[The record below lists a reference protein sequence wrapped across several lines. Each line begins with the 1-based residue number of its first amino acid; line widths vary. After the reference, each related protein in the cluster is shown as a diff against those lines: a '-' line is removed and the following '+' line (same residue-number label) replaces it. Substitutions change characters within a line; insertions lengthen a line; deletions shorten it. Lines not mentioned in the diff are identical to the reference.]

1 LKSGADI
8 IFADEPTAHLDSET
22 ATKATQGLLAMAQG
36 KTLIVATHDEE
47 LACKMGRVIRV
58 DKAAGAQSLHIHTDS
73 KDETIAVSSE
83 RRAAE

>member
-1 LKSGADI
+1 
-8 IFADEPTAHLDSET
+8 
-22 ATKATQGLLAMAQG
+22 MAQG